1 MNIKNSRKAVAS
13 IDIVQKHNIWIAS
26 EQLPEYMKTWG
37 LADAG
42 FKYDVVAVFGSQ
54 STGKSK

>member
-1 MNIKNSRKAVAS
+1 
-13 IDIVQKHNIWIAS
+13 
-26 EQLPEYMKTWG
+26 MKTWG

-54 STGKSK
+54 STGKSKYFMLCYAIIMDQLTLF